1 MSGVGSPAG
10 VSIIIPCFNARD
22 TVAEAI
28 DSVLVQS
35 GGGVSP
41 EIIVVDDG
49 SRDDTAAVASRHPT
63 VRVERTP
70 NRGVSAARN
79 TGLALA
85 RADFIKFL
93 DADDI
98 LLSGSLAHQFSGLAS
113 RSDTSIVFGDHVRVS
128 DRRRRIV
135 RHAPVPTRDHCA
147 QLIMRNILPV
157 APLYPRSWLDAVG
170 GFDERLS
177 TGEDWNLHVRL
188 AAAGAIFRHW
198 PGAVHEYRIHDA
210 PSRLSVIKDGLADPV
225 GHEIDTILMTR
236 DAVRRDRA
244 IDAAFARQ
252 LLWVARVAARRGD
265 DDGARRCFALARRIS
280 PRGYA
285 RYMGLR
291 YRLLLRLLGFSRWER
306 ALVRYWQREV

>member
-1 MSGVGSPAG
+1 MSACPPAG

-35 GGGVSP
+35 GGGVAP

-49 SRDDTAAVASRHPT
+49 SRDDTAAIASRYPT
-63 VRVERTP
+63 VRVERTS

-98 LLSGSLAHQFSGLAS
+98 LLPGAIAHQLSGLAS
-113 RSDTSIVFGDHVRVS
+113 WSDAAVIFGDHVRVHGN
-128 DRRRRIV
+128 RRRIV
-135 RHAPVPTRDHCA
+135 RHTPVPSRDHCA
-147 QLIMRNILPV
+147 HIIMRNILPA
-157 APLYPRSWLDAVG
+157 APLYPRSWLEAVG

-188 AAAGAIFRHW
+188 AAAGAVFRHW
-198 PGAVHEYRIHDA
+198 PGVMHEYRIHNA
-210 PSRLSVIKDGLADPV
+210 PWRLSVVKEGLADPV
-225 GHEIDTILMTR
+225 GHEIDTILTTR
-236 DAVRRDRA
+236 DAVRWHRA

-265 DDGARRCFALARRIS
+265 DVGARRCFALARRIA
-280 PRGYA
+280 PRDYA
-285 RYMGLR
+285 RFMAPR
-291 YRLLLRLLGFSRWER
+291 YRLLLGLVGFSRWQR
-306 ALVRYWQREV
+306 MLIQYWQREI